1 MNSGIMYELCEAPA
15 GSISENY
22 IDPISYLLLT

>member
-1 MNSGIMYELCEAPA
+1 MYELCEAPA